1 VITRAAI
8 RERSGLSAV
17 ALGLAVLAADETWS
31 EVLGADELEVE
42 PGVELGV
49 EVEVELGVELGADD
63 MGTTLGATGVKP
75 RQPSTGDPLTSPKPS
90 PLPIEIALIVMVSG

>member
-1 VITRAAI
+1 
-8 RERSGLSAV
+8 
-17 ALGLAVLAADETWS
+17 LAVLAADETGS
-31 EVLGADELEVE
+31 EVLGADELE
-42 PGVELGV
+42 VELGV

-90 PLPIEIALIVMVSG
+90 PLPIEIALIVMVSR